1 VLVRRPKD
9 LWEDM
14 SDAIESWDVKR
25 IDSDVIDAESGFG
38 SAWNREHLALVDDE
52 LQLLLLETADEFKLL
67 VEGRVFVPN
76 GYLIVFMAVLVLA
89 IVVVVVL
96 VLAVMVVVVLVL
108 AIVIVVML
116 VLAIVIVV
124 VLVISIMVMRV
135 LYVKDVLGEHDLFRK
150 AMVSEHLC
158 QDPFAK
164 RREKEEDELLWELGE
179 SVVGRD
185 KVCQCWVAVEDRL
198 VMLLASLMV
207 KVPANVML
215 TVNLLNGR
223 RPGRELA
230 REQEG
235 RVENGRRRKE
245 RVIDSVDV
253 AVLGFDVGEGYLGIE
268 VDLESRRDQ
277 LLLHSDP
284 QRPTVVC
291 SKLGTKSG
299 RKGVVL
305 GELHGAIRFWKT
317 MVLEHRT

>member
-1 VLVRRPKD
+1 
-9 LWEDM
+9 
-14 SDAIESWDVKR
+14 
-25 IDSDVIDAESGFG
+25 
-38 SAWNREHLALVDDE
+38 
-52 LQLLLLETADEFKLL
+52 
-67 VEGRVFVPN
+67 
-76 GYLIVFMAVLVLA
+76 VLA
-89 IVVVVVL
+89 I
-96 VLAVMVVVVLVL
+96 MVVVVLVL
-108 AIVIVVML
+108 AIMVVVVL

-150 AMVSEHLC
+150 AMVSEYLC
-158 QDPFAK
+158 QDPLAK
-164 RREKEEDELLWELGE
+164 RREKEEDELLRELGE
-179 SVVGRD
+179 SVIGRD
-185 KVCQCWVAVEDRL
+185 KVCQCRVAMEDRL

-215 TVNLLNGR
+215 AVNLLNGR

-277 LLLHSDP
+277 LLLHSNP

-291 SKLGTKSG
+291 SEFGTKSG

-305 GELHGAIRFWKT
+305 GELHGAIRFWET